1 MIKRFEDFM
10 NEKKESFSDKFK
22 PKKGKMHKLLGLKEG
37 EKVIDAFET
46 GKELYDALMKA
57 TNNDKKEV
65 IGLLAFVAQI
75 NPERNIFDDAL
86 KLVKKDK
93 VEEQV
98 EVILE
103 AKADKSFIVKVQS
116 SRNGRDRTTYV
127 VGTLADMIKYFGYT
141 LEIGHSW
148 NKKINMD
155 PKTPK
160 AFIKALQ
167 DSYSEKEAAIYNR
180 TFVDIVNEIPEGT
193 SPADISDQTKKD

>member
-1 MIKRFEDFM
+1 MIKRFEDFT

-65 IGLLAFVAQI
+65 IGMLAFVAQI

-86 KLVKKDK
+86 KLVKKEK
-93 VEEQV
+93 VEENIV
-98 EVILE
+98 PVLE
-103 AKADKSFIVKVQS
+103 AKADKSFIVKVES
-116 SRNGRDRTTYV
+116 SRNGRDRTKYV
-127 VGTLADMIKYFGYT
+127 IGTLADMIKYFGYT

-148 NKKINMD
+148 NKKINMN
-155 PKTPK
+155 PSSSK

-167 DSYSEKEAAIYNR
+167 DSYSEKEAALYNR
-180 TFVDIVNEIPEGT
+180 TFVDIIAEIPEGT
-193 SPADISDQTKKD
+193 DSADVTDNTKKD